1 MTKKC
6 EIVKLHNLELFETA
20 VSLTKP
26 EVSDKRSKLLK
37 RKVKAKKILVK
48 NEYQRM
54 WKKVE
59 EIMKYFQ
66 PLLNKF

>member
-6 EIVKLHNLELFETA
+6 ETVKLHNLELFETA

-37 RKVKAKKILVK
+37 RMVKAKKILVK

-54 WKKVE
+54 
-59 EIMKYFQ
+59 
-66 PLLNKF
+66 

>member
-6 EIVKLHNLELFETA
+6 ETVKLHNLELFETV

-37 RKVKAKKILVK
+37 RMVKAKKILVK